1 MKKSAPNRV
10 AAPILIAGVTIGF
23 LASAYHLVFANR
35 QKNQQ
40 QMLNTAQQ
48 AEQQTA
54 DVPHQA
60 DAHKTIEK

>member
-23 LASAYHLVFANR
+23 LASAYHFVFTNR

-40 QMLNTAQQ
+40 HMLNNAQQ
-48 AEQQTA
+48 AKQQTA
-54 DVPHQA
+54 DEPNQA
-60 DAHKTIEK
+60 DVHKKIEE